1 MSRTELTV
9 NAPLEKVFDVLSDG
23 WSYANWV
30 VGTAHI
36 RDVDREWPAAGS
48 KLHHTVG
55 IWPLTRDH
63 ETEVLDCQPPV
74 RLAMKPKLW
83 PFGELTAVFTLAEQS
98 SSATRVVLV
107 EEFSDGPA
115 LALRNK
121 INDVLMHARNRE
133 ALRRLADLAEHRP

>member
-1 MSRTELTV
+1 MSLTERTV
-9 NAPLEKVFDVLSDG
+9 NAPLEKVFEVLADG

-36 RDVDREWPAAGS
+36 RDVDTDWPAAGS

-55 IWPLTRDH
+55 IWPLTRNH
-63 ETEVLDCQPPV
+63 ETEVLDCQAPI
-74 RLAMKPKLW
+74 RLTMKPKLW
-83 PFGELTAVFTLAEQS
+83 PLGELTAVFTLRKTS
-98 SSATRVVLV
+98 PGTTRVALA

-115 LALRNK
+115 RAIRNK